1 VVSFGITEVAS
12 EVIDDFHDL
21 ELVLDSPRGL
31 RPDGAPGPTKRPPDG
46 YRLCPEAPDAGTTP
60 LLELLR

>member
-1 VVSFGITEVAS
+1 M
-12 EVIDDFHDL
+12 IDDFHDL

-31 RPDGAPGPTKRPPDG
+31 RPDGAPGPIKRPPDG
-46 YRLCPEAPDAGTTP
+46 YMLCPEAPDAGTTP